1 SAAACMGIGMDE
13 QAMEQIVMSPN
24 PASEFVNLNFGLA
37 MGDYHVAIV
46 DFTGKVMKNEVVRA
60 DANVSI
66 FIGDL
71 TSGMY
76 MVRVQKGDD
85 VKTMKLSVL

>member
-1 SAAACMGIGMDE
+1 
-13 QAMEQIVMSPN
+13 
-24 PASEFVNLNFGLA
+24 L
-37 MGDYHVAIV
+37 
-46 DFTGKVMKNEVVRA
+46 TGKVMKSEVVRA

-71 TSGMY
+71 NAGMY
-76 MVRVQKGDD
+76 MVRVQKGND

>member
-1 SAAACMGIGMDE
+1 MKRL
-13 QAMEQIVMSPN
+13 SPN
-24 PASEFVNLNFGLA
+24 PASEFINLDFGMA
-37 MGDYHVAIV
+37 VGDYNVAIV
-46 DFTGKVMKNEVVRA
+46 DLTGKVMKSEVVRA

-71 TSGMY
+71 NAGMY
-76 MVRVQKGDD
+76 MVRVQKGND